1 MGYDMNYDKFKKMCY
16 KTWSEK
22 LNYFC
27 IDMTKNK
34 NEGKYRILNESKNT
48 YKERIPETEAF

>member
-1 MGYDMNYDKFKKMCY
+1 MCR

-22 LNYFC
+22 FNYLCF
-27 IDMTKNK
+27 DMIKK

-48 YKERIPETEAF
+48 YNDYIFSLLIF